1 MPRGVDG
8 RLATAALLASLRNE
22 ELRHIYYRAA
32 MGAAT
37 EQVARNSSQ
46 TPGAFLSRLPLW
58 LVAFSIVATAG
69 LLQFASVDWNRPLSI
84 YDEVPHIDYT
94 IRLADGQ
101 ATTWDDVYSQ
111 RTLGLAECLETA
123 STDPQCIG
131 EKLRD
136 PQSRWPNGYSYEA
149 HQAPL
154 GYLPF
159 ALVEL
164 TIVDDQADH
173 FSQIKRLRSAN
184 LLLWIAFAGAWALL
198 VTQATQHR
206 LATAAASMVV
216 GVNPLVV
223 DRFTYVTN
231 DGAAIIVATAAAA
244 WLLFRLRAGRTSG
257 AWRWLLPSLLFGAAL
272 GLTKPT
278 GLIVLVPLALA
289 ALVSHVIAHRPRA
302 PVTWWLSVA
311 LMTVSGVIASTLYQT
326 FVDARST
333 LDFETV
339 LSVILPRGSLGLVD
353 ASFLRIGDVSELVT
367 GSGARTAQEAYDWG
381 VGWPSIFVL
390 LFALVGAA
398 AFLISLSLRTTAL
411 DRLPELDSRALGYSV
426 LVAFLVML
434 TVHPA
439 LHYVRGEFLMPFT
452 AARFLTTIVPIAGLA
467 TLPTFHRFRFW
478 AIVMVPAG
486 LVVAVLSG
494 PWSHVVDNARIVLST
509 VGL

>member
-1 MPRGVDG
+1 
-8 RLATAALLASLRNE
+8 
-22 ELRHIYYRAA
+22 

-37 EQVARNSSQ
+37 RQVAESSAQ
-46 TPGAFLSRLPLW
+46 FSGKFLTRFPLW
-58 LVAFSIVATAG
+58 LIAFSIVATAG

-101 ATTWDDVYSQ
+101 TTTWDDVYSQ
-111 RTLGLAECLETA
+111 RTLGLADCLESA
-123 STDPQCIG
+123 SVDPQCIA

-173 FSQIKRLRSAN
+173 FSQIKRLRSTN

-198 VTQATQHR
+198 VTQATRHR
-206 LATAAASMVV
+206 LAAAAASIVV
-216 GVNPLVV
+216 GVNPLLV

-231 DGAAIIVATAAAA
+231 DGAAIIVATTAAA
-244 WLLFRLRAGRTSG
+244 WLLFRLRSWRSG
-257 AWRWLLPSLLFGAAL
+257 GVWTWLLPSLLFGVAL

-278 GLIVLVPLALA
+278 ALIVLVPLALA
-289 ALVSHVIAHRPRA
+289 ALVSHVIAHRPRV
-302 PVTWWLSVA
+302 PGTWWLSIA
-311 LMTVSGVIASTLYQT
+311 FMSVSGVISSTLYQA

-339 LSVILPRGSLGLVD
+339 LSVILPRGPLGLAD
-353 ASFLRIGDVSELVT
+353 ASFLRIGDVSELIT

-390 LFALVGAA
+390 LFALASAA
-398 AFLISLSLRTTAL
+398 AFLISLSLRSTAL
-411 DRLPELDSRALGYSV
+411 DRLSALDPRVLGYSV
-426 LVAFLVML
+426 LTALLTMLVI
-434 TVHPA
+434 HPA

-452 AARFLTTIVPIAGLA
+452 AARFLTTLVPIVGLT
-467 TLPTFHRFRFW
+467 TLPAFHRFKVW
-478 AIVMVPAG
+478 AIVMVPVG
-486 LVVAVLSG
+486 LVVALLSG
-494 PWSHVVDNARIVLST
+494 PWDLVVDNARIVLTT